1 MISIC
6 GIFYFTN
13 PNIISNPST
22 ILEVPLLAHA
32 FMLLSVVTSCLGWM
46 FVRVLV
52 KNRSFSPVFVNGVS
66 MLLGG
71 VFALPL
77 SFALEGRVCL
87 MHIPNKGSFFVLLG
101 ALILLANFVFYNLY
115 GYLLKKYTA
124 TILSFVGLLTPLFVA
139 LLEYALGIN
148 AAISH
153 EFFVAIAIIS
163 CGLYIF
169 YQEELRQGY
178 IA

>member
-1 MISIC
+1 
-6 GIFYFTN
+6 
-13 PNIISNPST
+13 
-22 ILEVPLLAHA
+22 
-32 FMLLSVVTSCLGWM
+32 MLLSVVTSCLGWM

-52 KNRSFSPVFVNGVS
+52 KNRSFSPGIVNGVS

-87 MHIPNKGSFFVLLG
+87 MHIPNKGFFVLLG

-124 TILSFVGLLTPLFVA
+124 TILSFVGLLIHYFCA
-139 LLEYALGIN
+139 
-148 AAISH
+148 S
-153 EFFVAIAIIS
+153 
-163 CGLYIF
+163 
-169 YQEELRQGY
+169 
-178 IA
+178 